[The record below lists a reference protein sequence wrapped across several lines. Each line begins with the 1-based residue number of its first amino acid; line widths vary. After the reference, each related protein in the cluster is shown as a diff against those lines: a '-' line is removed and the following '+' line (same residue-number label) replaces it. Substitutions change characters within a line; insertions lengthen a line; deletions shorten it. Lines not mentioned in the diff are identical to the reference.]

1 MTLTLVYDGGCL
13 FCSQFA
19 LRSELCS
26 GIQNF
31 RIVDGRSAHRLRR
44 ELKRNGLDLAKGAV
58 LLEGDEAWHGSA
70 AVAELSRRMK
80 PSDPLLSLL
89 RLMFKS
95 DNRAA
100 GLYPC
105 LLLAREA
112 ALKIRGL
119 PLNPDQMSTDQS

>member
-1 MTLTLVYDGGCL
+1 MTLTLVYDGGCP

-26 GIQNF
+26 GIQNLC
-31 RIVDGRSAHRLRR
+31 IVDGRSAHQLRR
-44 ELKRNGLDLAKGAV
+44 ELKQNGLDLAEGAV
-58 LLEGDEAWHGSA
+58 LLEGDDAWHGSA
-70 AVAELSRRMK
+70 AVAEISRRMK

-89 RLMFKS
+89 RLVFKS
-95 DNRAA
+95 DNRATW
-100 GLYPC
+100 LYPS
-105 LLLAREA
+105 LLLARQA